1 VVEVWLKMV
10 VLFFVI
16 FDPLMSLAV
25 FVGATRHMPRSE
37 KNRTAALGVAVAF
50 VISYAVL
57 LFGERLLELFSTNLD
72 DLRVGGGI
80 VLGLLGIK
88 MSLGQTVSDISEDK
102 EQSSRAVAAI
112 IGTPL
117 LTGPAAITAIIISA
131 HDHGIVL
138 SGTAIAVVLLTTAF
152 MFLQASFISRVLGKT
167 VIQVISTILGLITLS
182 WAVSF
187 VRQGLNL

>member
-1 VVEVWLKMV
+1 MVEAWLKMV

-25 FVGATRHMPRSE
+25 FVGATRHMTQRE
-37 KNRTAALGVAVAF
+37 KHKTAALGVGVAF
-50 VISYAVL
+50 IVSYAVL
-57 LFGERLLELFSTNLD
+57 FFGERLLDLFSTNLD
-72 DLRVGGGI
+72 DLRVGGGV

-88 MSLGQTVSDISEDK
+88 MSLGQTVGDYARDK
-102 EQSSRAVAAI
+102 EQSARAVAAI

-131 HDHGIVL
+131 HDHGVFV
-138 SGTAIAVVLLTTAF
+138 SGTAIAVVLLATALVF
-152 MFLQASFISRVLGKT
+152 FQASLINRVLGKT
-167 VIQVISTILGLITLS
+167 VIQVISTVLGLVTVS

-187 VRQGLNL
+187 IRQGLGF